1 MRWIWRLGS
10 LRSGFDSSVDL
21 PSVLLN
27 NFRHWLDRAEE
38 ARAVAGQMND
48 PEMKRIM
55 LEIVVRYERLAHLS
69 EARSRAPQPAAK
81 PHP

>member
-1 MRWIWRLGS
+1 M
-10 LRSGFDSSVDL
+10 RSGTPTWFNGSVDL

-55 LEIVVRYERLAHLS
+55 LEIVARYERLAHLS
-69 EARSRAPQPAAK
+69 EARWRAPQPAAK
-81 PHP
+81 PQP